1 MCWYW
6 LVYWLS
12 QFITLAVHFSFLTY
26 VVCTGRLSFFWGI
39 GMNFYMEIAK
49 LRAARRLWATLIK
62 DNFQPKNAKS
72 LLLRTHCQT
81 SGWSLTEQV
90 NKHHNNNKRMLKS
103 KINLSNEWTTVTTFH
118 CGSSHRIHTTM
129 WSEQWLRPW
138 QLYLGG
144 PSHSTP
150 THSTKPWAC
159 PQWRALVL
167 PGTLRSSSRRSR
179 ASPKS
184 LIPGGVRTWWSLSQM
199 MSTTQPWRFVMR
211 IKVQLPRLPLKV
223 MRGGF

>member
-1 MCWYW
+1 
-6 LVYWLS
+6 
-12 QFITLAVHFSFLTY
+12 
-26 VVCTGRLSFFWGI
+26 
-39 GMNFYMEIAK
+39 MEIAK

-90 NKHHNNNKRMLKS
+90 NISYYKNKKMLKS
-103 KINLSNEWTTVTTFH
+103 NLNLSNEWTIVTTFH

-129 WSEQWLRPW
+129 WSERWLKPW
-138 QLYLGG
+138 QLCLGE

-150 THSTKPWAC
+150 THSMRLWAC
-159 PQWRALVL
+159 PQWRALAL
-167 PGTLRSSSRRSR
+167 PGTRRSSSRRSR

-184 LIPGGVRTWWSLSQM
+184 LIPGGARTWWSLSRM
-199 MSTTQPWRFVMR
+199 MSTTQPWRFVTGTNG
-211 IKVQLPRLPLKV
+211 QLPWLPLKG